1 MLPNGC
7 EARNKLRMGIKMKCK
22 NCNNKLGRRNH
33 TSRKN
38 STTNLCFTCIRN
50 PPIEYRCIATTSKG
64 ERCKVIKFRENDY
77 CKTHLKMKDKRMKV
91 YENKL

>member
-38 STTNLCFTCIRN
+38 STTNLCFSCMRN
-50 PPIEYRCIATTSKG
+50 PPIEERCKGITSKN
-64 ERCKVIKFRENDY
+64 ERCKVRKYRDYDY
-77 CKTHLKMKDKRMKV
+77 CKTHQELQNLK
-91 YENKL
+91 N